1 MLYILIYSV
10 LFLGIMSAL
19 SLLAGAIGV
28 LRLSVWN
35 SLMFLPALLLG
46 IVSADAF
53 LLGGVAVG
61 KFLPSPMALYFLFG
75 GLLLIPITLICLA
88 LNSAAIWIGLKHR
101 KPGAA

>member
-28 LRLSVWN
+28 LRLSVR
-35 SLMFLPALLLG
+35 SCLMLLPALLLG
-46 IVSADAF
+46 IVTADAF

-61 KFLPSPMALYFLFG
+61 KFLPLISMLIFLGESVPSGTLY
-75 GLLLIPITLICLA
+75 
-88 LNSAAIWIGLKHR
+88 HR
-101 KPGAA
+101 PTQSRH